1 MKFTYYKKHKIS
13 KRKDGRYGSKYTIN
27 GQQKSVYGKTQKEC
41 YYKLKLILDNITPKQ
56 QEPTKLF
63 DYIDF
68 WIDTYKKS
76 TQNETTLRKTIQT
89 IDNHIKTNLP
99 NKPIKDFTTSE
110 INKFLANFPNIRKK
124 EDVTIIIKGIFK
136 SAFEND
142 NLIKTDISKNFIKY
156 KHKRN
161 EGKSLTKIERQNI
174 IDSAGKVK
182 NGDII
187 IFYLFSGA
195 RQKELLTLKF
205 QDISNDTIH
214 IPGTKTTG
222 SNRFIPNFKP
232 LKQIIAKRR
241 NYKPTD
247 YVFPFTSIR
256 QLTYV
261 KEEIEKQSGIK
272 FHIKDLRTTFG
283 TMCAEQGISESVIAK
298 WMGHTTTKT
307 TRKYYI
313 KVLSDFEKEQ
323 ANKFDT
329 NFDTN
334 FGQNNNKD
342 K

>member
-1 MKFTYYKKHKIS
+1 MEYKGNKIT
-13 KRKDGRYGSKYTIN
+13 KRKDGRYCYRFTVN
-27 GQQKSVYGKTQKEC
+27 GTRHSVYGKTQKEC
-41 YYKLKLILDNITPKQ
+41 LNKAKNETAKYKPAIK
-56 QEPTKLF
+56 EPTKLF

-68 WIDTYKKS
+68 WINTYKKS
-76 TQNETTLRKTIQT
+76 TQNETTLKKTIQT
-89 IDNHIKTNLP
+89 INNNIKTNLR
-99 NKPIKDFTTSE
+99 NKPVKDFTASE
-110 INKFLANFPNIRKK
+110 INKFLASLPNIRKK
-124 EDVTIIIKGIFK
+124 EDITVIIKSIFK

-142 NLIKTDISKNFIKY
+142 NLIKSDISKNFIKY
-156 KHKRN
+156 KHKRS
-161 EGKSLTKIERQNI
+161 EGKSLTRTERQKI
-174 IDSAGKVK
+174 IESAGKVK

-187 IFYLFSGA
+187 IFYIFSGA
-195 RQKELLTLKF
+195 RQKELLMLKY
-205 QDISNDTIH
+205 QDITNETIH

-232 LKQIIAKRR
+232 LKEIIEKRT
-241 NYKPTD
+241 NYKPND

-261 KEEIEKQSGIK
+261 KEEVEKLAKIN

-313 KVLSDFEKEQ
+313 KVLTDFEKEQ
-323 ANKFDT
+323 AMKFDT

-334 FGQNNNKD
+334 FGHKNDQNK

>member
-1 MKFTYYKKHKIS
+1 MEYKGNKII
-13 KRKDGRYGSKYTIN
+13 KRNDGRYCYRFTIN
-27 GQQKSVYGKTQKEC
+27 GKRHTVYGKTQKEC
-41 YYKLKLILDNITPKQ
+41 LLKAKSETTKYKPTVK
-56 QEPTKLF
+56 EPTKLF
-63 DYIDF
+63 EYIDF
-68 WIDTYKKS
+68 WIDTYKRS

-89 IDNHIKTNLP
+89 INNHIKTNLQ
-99 NKPIKDFTTSE
+99 NKAIKDFTASE

-124 EDVTIIIKGIFK
+124 EDVTIIIRSIFK
-136 SAFEND
+136 SAYEND
-142 NLIKTDISKNFIKY
+142 NLIKTDISKNFLKY

-161 EGKSLTKIERQNI
+161 EGRSLTKLERQKI
-174 IDSAGKVK
+174 TKAAEKVK
-182 NGDII
+182 NGEII

-195 RQKELLTLKF
+195 RQKELLLLKF
-205 QDISNDTIH
+205 EDITNEIIH

-232 LKQIIAKRR
+232 LKQIIAKKA
-241 NYKPTD
+241 NYKPND

-261 KEEIEKQSGIK
+261 KEEIEKLSK
-272 FHIKDLRTTFG
+272 VNFHIKDLRTTFG

-313 KVLSDFEKEQ
+313 KILSDFEKEQ
-323 ANKFDT
+323 ATKFDT

-334 FGQNNNKD
+334 FKQNSKD
-342 K
+342 DKK

>member
-1 MKFTYYKKHKIS
+1 MEYKGNKII
-13 KRKDGRYGSKYTIN
+13 KRNDGRYCYRFTVN
-27 GQQKSVYGKTQKEC
+27 GTRHTVYGKTQKEC
-41 YYKLKLILDNITPKQ
+41 LQKAKKETAKYKPSVR
-56 QEPTKLF
+56 EPTKLF
-63 DYIDF
+63 EYIDF
-68 WIDTYKKS
+68 WINTYKKS

-99 NKPIKDFTTSE
+99 NKSIKDFTTSE

-124 EDVTIIIKGIFK
+124 EDVTIIIKSIFK

-161 EGKSLTKIERQNI
+161 EGKSLTKLERQKI
-174 IDSAGKVK
+174 INSAGKIK

-214 IPGTKTTG
+214 IPGTKTAG

-232 LKQIIAKRR
+232 LKQIIAKRT

-261 KEEIEKQSGIK
+261 KEEIEKQSGVK

-313 KVLSDFEKEQ
+313 KVLSEFEKEQ
-323 ANKFDT
+323 ATKFDT

-334 FGQNNNKD
+334 FNTSNNND
-342 K
+342 KK

>member
-1 MKFTYYKKHKIS
+1 MEYKGNKII
-13 KRKDGRYGSKYTIN
+13 KRNDGRYCYRFTVNGTRHTI
-27 GQQKSVYGKTQKEC
+27 YGKTQKEC
-41 YYKLKLILDNITPKQ
+41 LQKAKNETAKYKPTVK
-56 QEPTKLF
+56 EPTKLF
-63 DYIDF
+63 EYIDF

-89 IDNHIKTNLP
+89 INNHIKTNLP
-99 NKPIKDFTTSE
+99 NKAIKDFTTSE

-156 KHKRN
+156 KHKRS
-161 EGKSLTKIERQNI
+161 EGKSLTKLERQKI

-232 LKQIIAKRR
+232 LKQIITNRT
-241 NYKPTD
+241 NHKPTD

-334 FGQNNNKD
+334 FNTNNDKD
-342 K
+342 KK

>member
-1 MKFTYYKKHKIS
+1 MEYKGNKII
-13 KRKDGRYGSKYTIN
+13 KRNDGRYCYRFTVN
-27 GQQKSVYGKTQKEC
+27 GTRHTVYGKTQKEC
-41 YYKLKLILDNITPKQ
+41 LQKAKKETAKYKPSVR
-56 QEPTKLF
+56 EPTKLF
-63 DYIDF
+63 EYIDF
-68 WIDTYKKS
+68 WINTYKKS

-89 IDNHIKTNLP
+89 IDNHIKTNLL
-99 NKPIKDFTTSE
+99 NKAIKDFTTSE

-156 KHKRN
+156 KHKRS
-161 EGKSLTKIERQNI
+161 EGKSLTKLERQKI

-214 IPGTKTTG
+214 IPGTKSTG

-232 LKQIIAKRR
+232 LKQIIAKKT

-261 KEEIEKQSGIK
+261 KEEVEKQSGIK

-334 FGQNNNKD
+334 FNTNNDKD
-342 K
+342 KK